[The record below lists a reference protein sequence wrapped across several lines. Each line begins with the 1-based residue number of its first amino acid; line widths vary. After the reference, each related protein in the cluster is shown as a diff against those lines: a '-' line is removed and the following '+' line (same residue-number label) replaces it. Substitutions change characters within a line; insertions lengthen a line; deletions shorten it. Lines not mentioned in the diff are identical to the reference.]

1 LDRLVSPRTLGII
14 PARGGSKRLHR
25 KNLRC
30 LAGKPLIAHTIAAAQ
45 SAESLTD
52 FLVSTDDAEIEEVAR
67 SHGAPVPFIR
77 PPEISGDNVEN
88 KHTVVHSLQQMEA
101 ERPPYDIVVLLQPT
115 SPIRDPR
122 HIDEAVALL
131 WNSELP
137 TLASVK
143 GPVAKKFPTLK
154 VLHNNALENLVEI
167 SDRHPEPFFQCNA
180 SIYAAKCD
188 YVRRTGEIRSERQVP
203 LVMDALH
210 STDVDTEYDLYLAEA
225 AMTWRASRTGSQ

>member
-1 LDRLVSPRTLGII
+1 MVSPRTLGII

-25 KNLRC
+25 KSIRC

-52 FLVSTDDAEIEEVAR
+52 FLVSTDDAEIAEVAR
-67 SHGAPVPFIR
+67 SHGALVPFIR

-88 KHTVVHSLQQMEA
+88 KHTVVHSLRQMEA

-131 WNSELP
+131 WQSELP

-143 GPVAKKFPTLK
+143 GPVVKKFPTLK
-154 VLHNNALENLVEI
+154 VLRNNTLENLVNV
-167 SDRHPEPFFQCNA
+167 SGAHPEPFFQCNA

-188 YVRRTGEIRSERQVP
+188 YVRRTGEIRSEPQVP

-225 AMTWRASRTGSQ
+225 AMTWRSSLTGSQ